1 MMRKILF
8 LLMLLWTSTSIASK
22 EKEVLC
28 DSLSCK
34 FSALNLDSFDINNY
48 KIFDSIA
55 QTKRFFFI
63 GEDHRYRKSN
73 TLIQTQFLKY
83 LHQKVGVRVL
93 VFELGPSLGWTVNHY
108 VQTGD
113 TSYFSSFKD
122 YNFLDYQAFY
132 TQLYEFNKTLDSTQ
146 KIKVIGIDIE
156 RSLPSAAK
164 YLSFLLPLN
173 KKVPKEISMNI
184 ESLKGLVAYLDDK
197 YADLAAPKLET
208 SNNYNFNFNKP
219 HFSSWSTLK
228 HLIEDADSNEIFYK
242 SYLGD
247 KYDDFKEVINGVK
260 AYFVWYDY
268 AEENA
273 YQEWVYREQYMY
285 NRFIDYALKHPEEK
299 FIGSFGRCHT
309 SQNAQ
314 SEWCGLSYF
323 ESLAT
328 RINKS
333 EELEKQNQVLSIGA
347 YYPRM
352 TPTTTDEYEKSDY
365 LKTLIDFTKEDSVM
379 TFEIHTDTSSLNNMK
394 SKFHYIIV
402 NKLNPDDE
410 KKEEVLEREYGIGN
424 YNPFRT
430 HLDFGYGLFLYDIS
444 SLNNHLNKIQ
454 NGLGFSTR
462 LPLYSFG
469 VTFGDDGGCF
479 SMIFN
484 GGKEQ
489 KGDLANG
496 GSISLSMMQ
505 FNILWAYDLF
515 KTKYFDNYLGGGFSF
530 GSYTLKESSVVG
542 KGVFDNPLNSSITNP
557 SSGFVFQNDMRV
569 NMKFIS
575 LGFKVGYNF
584 DLSRMKWIDEN
595 NNVLHGSPST
605 GMSGLYGN
613 INISIFFRDNGE
625 Y

>member
-1 MMRKILF
+1 MRKILF
-8 LLMLLWTSTSIASK
+8 FVFLFSSVLLMAGK
-22 EKEVLC
+22 EKEVIC

-48 KIFDSIA
+48 KMFDSIA

-156 RSLPSAAK
+156 RSLPNAAK
-164 YLSFLLPLN
+164 YLSFLLPAN
-173 KKVPKEISMNI
+173 KSIPKEIRMNI

-197 YADLAAPKLET
+197 YAEMAAPQVET
-208 SNNYNFNFNKP
+208 SSNYYSYDKP

-228 HLIEDADSNEIFYK
+228 HLIEDADSNETLYK
-242 SYLGD
+242 NYLGE
-247 KYDDFKEVINGVK
+247 KYVDFREVLNGVK
-260 AYFVWYDY
+260 AYYVWYDY

-285 NRFIDYALKHPEEK
+285 NRFVDYALKHPEDK

-309 SQNAQ
+309 SQNEQ

-333 EELEKQNQVLSIGA
+333 EELGKQNQVLSIGA

-352 TPTTTDEYEKSDY
+352 TPSSTDEAEKSEY
-365 LKTLIDFTKEDSVM
+365 LRSLIDFTKEDSVM
-379 TFEIHTDTSSLNNMK
+379 TFEIHADTSSLNNMK

-410 KKEEVLEREYGIGN
+410 KKEEVIERELGGDDYS
-424 YNPFRT
+424 PFRM
-430 HLDFGYGLFLYDIS
+430 HFDLGYGLFGYNIS
-444 SLNNHLNKIQ
+444 PLNNHLNQIEK
-454 NGLGFSTR
+454 GLGFSTR
-462 LPLYSFG
+462 MPLYSLG
-469 VTFGDDGGCF
+469 LTFCDDDGYFSMTINGDD
-479 SMIFN
+479 SEEKSLI
-484 GGKEQ
+484 
-489 KGDLANG
+489 A
-496 GSISLSMMQ
+496 GSKISLSTFQ
-505 FNILWAYDLF
+505 FNMLWAGDLF
-515 KTKYFDNYLGGGFSF
+515 ETKYFDNYIGGGVSF
-530 GSYTLKESSVVG
+530 GGYTLTESAPNGIGIFGTALTTQIS
-542 KGVFDNPLNSSITNP
+542 NPCG
-557 SSGFVFQNDMRV
+557 GFVFQNDMRV
-569 NMKFIS
+569 NLGFVSI
-575 LGFKVGYNF
+575 GFKVGYNF
-584 DLSRMKWIDEN
+584 DLTPMKWRNDNGDLIQN
-595 NNVLHGSPST
+595 SPSV

-613 INISIFFRDNGE
+613 INLSFFYAD
-625 Y
+625 